1 MKKINPDI
9 HSLRA
14 MQIVIS
20 LSGITAAYL
29 TANSFLPEL
38 LRIWAGVIIL
48 TIALGYSLVYLP
60 MYFSSISCTVNRHE
74 ISVEKGVF
82 IRKRQSVKLASVR
95 YITAIDIPLLRFASF
110 NTVVFFVYGG
120 KLAIPFLNRSDM
132 SEIMRLAAK
141 EE

>member
-14 MQIVIS
+14 MQIIIS
-20 LSGITAAYL
+20 LSGITAVYL

-48 TIALGYSLVYLP
+48 TVALGYSLIYLP
-60 MYFSSISCTVNRHE
+60 IYFSSISCTVTQYE
-74 ISVEKGVF
+74 ITVAKGVF
-82 IRKRQSVKLASVR
+82 IRKRQSVKLTSVR
-95 YITAIDIPLLRFASF
+95 YVTAIDIPLLRFASF
-110 NTVVFFVYGG
+110 NTVIFFVYGG
-120 KLAIPFLNRSDM
+120 KLAIPFLNRRDM
-132 SEIMRLAAK
+132 SEILRLAAK